1 MNSTRYRFSF
11 PATVWAALLM
21 AALLV
26 PVRDSRAALMDD
38 WPVKFHPHFDL
49 QSTYDDNILITPNNK
64 IGDFSFTL
72 SPGLQ
77 MMYGDLDHNYLS
89 LDYTLG
95 VERFYRRTDFDAVNH
110 YVTFKGVFNFSRLK
124 LQIDHTFKD
133 ETSENFEVATRLEEQ
148 ANITRISA
156 EYSLNQ
162 YFSMA
167 ALYHMEF
174 HHFPT
179 PGQIDNELY
188 EPGVALYYHLTSKT
202 DIFGEFDYG
211 WADVAQGDDQQ
222 FESASLGLRGKITS
236 KIRGELQVGYENY
249 VFYGPTPTPSIA
261 TEVATVSLHGDF
273 TPHTSGDLVLN
284 RQISPSIT
292 NGASSVTATRVDGT
306 LNEKVYH
313 EKFLVYIGG
322 AYEHDDYGQAVAP
335 AAKREDDILEGR
347 AGVKYF
353 PTKWLEFGASYRYQ
367 YDRSTVSTV
376 TFDQNLVS
384 VDALV
389 HF

>member
-284 RQISPSIT
+284 L
-292 NGASSVTATRVDGT
+292 AD
-306 LNEKVYH
+306 
-313 EKFLVYIGG
+313 
-322 AYEHDDYGQAVAP
+322 
-335 AAKREDDILEGR
+335 
-347 AGVKYF
+347 
-353 PTKWLEFGASYRYQ
+353 
-367 YDRSTVSTV
+367 
-376 TFDQNLVS
+376 
-384 VDALV
+384 
-389 HF
+389 